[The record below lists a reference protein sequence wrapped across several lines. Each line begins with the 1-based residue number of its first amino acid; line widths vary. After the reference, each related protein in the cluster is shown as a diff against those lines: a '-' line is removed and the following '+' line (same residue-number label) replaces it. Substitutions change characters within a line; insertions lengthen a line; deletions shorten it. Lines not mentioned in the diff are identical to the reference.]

1 MLVKSRNREESR
13 LVPLNKKARTFR
25 SAVRSRAEQATSI
38 SVLSNPLPPTFQLS
52 SSLLT
57 IYTPSFP

>member
-1 MLVKSRNREESR
+1 MRDQVGTPEQ
-13 LVPLNKKARTFR
+13 KASTFR

-38 SVLSNPLPPTFQLS
+38 SVLCNPLPPTYQLS
-52 SSLLT
+52 TSLLT